1 MTRVVVFAILILL
14 KSSVVASGFGDVAE
28 CRVIVSDSERLACFD
43 KTTEQ
48 LCKTE
53 SCNEGLTDRVSVEED
68 SEPNKEADET
78 FFGLTK
84 KTAEAEIEKVES
96 TIKDIKLASY
106 GKHVFVLDNGQV
118 WMENEPGRKKVRNKQ
133 QNVVIRKK
141 GLRYIIS
148 FESGVSLSVHRV
160 E

>member
-1 MTRVVVFAILILL
+1 MFAILILL
-14 KSSVVASGFGDVAE
+14 KSSLEASGFGDVVE
-28 CRVIVSDSERLACFD
+28 CRLIESDSERLTCFD
-43 KTTEQ
+43 RTTEQ
-48 LCKTE
+48 LSETE
-53 SCNEGLTDRVSVEED
+53 SCNKVLTDKVSVQED
-68 SEPNKEADET
+68 PVPNKKADET

-106 GKHVFVLDNGQV
+106 GKHVFVLENGQV

-148 FESGVSLSVHRV
+148 LESGVSLSVHRI